1 MIDAVVA
8 PVLHSKVPVVPVA
21 FKTELP
27 QLLVTPTV
35 GVTGIAFTVNAA
47 PSELAVP
54 ALLLHTAR
62 YCLPLSAIVVA
73 NVYVALVAPV
83 IFDHVV
89 PLPDCHCTVGA
100 GLPLADEV
108 KLTLAPSHFVCEDG
122 LVDIN
127 GGVSAAT
134 ALLLISKTEVLADCV
149 DGRLIPSV

>member
-89 PLPDCHCTVGA
+89 PLPDCHCTVGE
-100 GLPLADEV
+100 GVPLAADV
-108 KLTLAPSHFVCEDG
+108 KLAFVPAHLVCATGWVVTFGDTVTPPG
-122 LVDIN
+122 LTVTTT
-127 GGVSAAT
+127 SWLFTHPAAVNVY
-134 ALLLISKTEVLADCV
+134 A
-149 DGRLIPSV
+149 